1 MVTLGQIKQDYKE
14 ITNLIS
20 NCKTLNDLKSL
31 SKQLQEQKTNIE
43 INGTPLKD
51 IKSLEDSNIDRIKI
65 DGYKSLCDIYFNEWQ
80 SNEPKVMF
88 DAYLGVNECF
98 IEEATIDTLDDE
110 YLEYIKYFMDLGPEP
125 ITPDVMADLAESNN
139 WKCRREAAKNEKT
152 PTNVLLKLAES
163 KDWEVR
169 WGVAKNP
176 KTPAEILER
185 LADDSKVDVR
195 MEVALNPSTHV
206 DVLQKL
212 SNDESNFV
220 RQAITKNKNTPT
232 NTEIKLSEYI
242 QQLDDVIET
251 CQKLKEAL
259 INGEVDLDKSAFN
272 KSFDR

>member
-14 ITNLIS
+14 ITELIS

-31 SKQLQEQKTNIE
+31 SKQLNIE
-43 INGTPLKD
+43 INGIPLKN
-51 IKSLEDSNIDRIKI
+51 IKSLEGFNIDRIKI
-65 DGYKSLCDIYFNEWQ
+65 GEYKSLCDIYFNEWQ

-110 YLEYIKYFMDLGPEP
+110 YLEYIEYFMDLGPEP

-139 WKCRREAAKNEKT
+139 WKCRREAAKN
-152 PTNVLLKLAES
+152 
-163 KDWEVR
+163 
-169 WGVAKNP
+169 P

-195 MEVALNPSTHV
+195 MEVALNLNTHV

-220 RQAITKNKNTPT
+220 RQAITNNKNTPT
-232 NTEIKLSEYI
+232 NTKIKLSEYI

-259 INGEVDLDKSAFN
+259 INGEVDLDKSAFS
-272 KSFDR
+272 KSFER